1 MYKFIEIS
9 EITLLN
15 KQIKDPHIDLMPLL
29 VMRKTNKINLKQRLT
44 LKPKLRNLNPNLT
57 QIAKAAVVQT
67 QHLILM
73 KVIQILIWK
82 MLKWPMIIFFKF
94 QTDFLEILTISS

>member
-15 KQIKDPHIDLMPLL
+15 KQIKDLHTDLMLLL
-29 VMRKTNKINLKQRLT
+29 VMKKTNKIKLKQRLT
-44 LKPKLRNLNPNLT
+44 LKLKLKNLNLNLT

-67 QHLILM
+67 LHLILM
-73 KVIQILIWK
+73 KVIRILIWK

-94 QTDFLEILTISS
+94 QTDLLEILTIFS